1 MYTSN
6 MSSTLSQLLKGQL
19 SSTLSHLVHHHLKVC
34 HLITPHPVPHL
45 PHEPKNGQL
54 LHTECTLSLSLHTHT
69 HTHNRVKTT
78 SSQMVLVGFK
88 SLAGPHVFLHTLF
101 SLCNQVLCVVLSK
114 LESWGWEVFALA
126 RQVVC
131 NLGWSSCICGILHEI
146 QGWLTQT
153 IPVHCMPYVKPEGKG
168 PNIW

>member
-1 MYTSN
+1 
-6 MSSTLSQLLKGQL
+6 MSSYNSSSCTSPPTRTQKWAVVTHRVHTISL
-19 SSTLSHLVHHHLKVC
+19 SS
-34 HLITPHPVPHL
+34 
-45 PHEPKNGQL
+45 
-54 LHTECTLSLSLHTHT
+54 HTHT
-69 HTHNRVKTT
+69 HITESKQR
-78 SSQMVLVGFK
+78 
-88 SLAGPHVFLHTLF
+88 LHKWYLWGSKVWLGLMCFYILFF

-126 RQVVC
+126 RRVVC
-131 NLGWSSCICGILHEI
+131 NLGWSSCICGILNEI